1 MNDFGSDG
9 AIERQHRCN
18 NGGVVRESPAFRRGE
33 YQAVHVALQLEAQV
47 RTALDSEKR
56 LKETQNGSGN
66 KTHMDI
72 TISKDS

>member
-1 MNDFGSDG
+1 MNDSEARIARLLQAAATLYTSG
-9 AIERQHRCN
+9 H
-18 NGGVVRESPAFRRGE
+18 VRED
-33 YQAVHVALQLEAQV
+33 AVHVALQLEAQV